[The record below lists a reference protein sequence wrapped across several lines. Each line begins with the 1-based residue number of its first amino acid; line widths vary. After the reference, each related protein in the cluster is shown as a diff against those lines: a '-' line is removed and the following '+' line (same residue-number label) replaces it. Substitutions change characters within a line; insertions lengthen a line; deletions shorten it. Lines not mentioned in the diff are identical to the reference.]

1 MLTSTPSPA
10 LAEIYVREEI
20 VKKMQDRE
28 IKMEGGDDMLEKGL
42 IATKEYCDKKKKE
55 ESDKVKAESD
65 KAKAGAFS
73 WLFGGT
79 DNTQAVA
86 QTAIAKKDA
95 QTAVAKK
102 DERKFLSR
110 LGGGAKAAQVK
121 FGKRILI
128 AVASALV
135 GVALLP
141 L

>member
-1 MLTSTPSPA
+1 
-10 LAEIYVREEI
+10 
-20 VKKMQDRE
+20 
-28 IKMEGGDDMLEKGL
+28 MLENGFT
-42 IATKEYCDKKKKE
+42 TKDYCDKKKKE
-55 ESDKVKAESD
+55 ESDKVKAS
-65 KAKAGAFS
+65 GFS

-86 QTAIAKKDA
+86 PT

-121 FGKRILI
+121 FGKGLLV
-128 AVASALV
+128 AVASCLL

-141 L
+141 F